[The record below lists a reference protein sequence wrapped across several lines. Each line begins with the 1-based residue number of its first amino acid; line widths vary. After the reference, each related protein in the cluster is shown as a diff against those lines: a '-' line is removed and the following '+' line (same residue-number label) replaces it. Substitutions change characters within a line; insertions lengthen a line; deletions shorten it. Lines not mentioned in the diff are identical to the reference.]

1 MYKKKL
7 MVKPLFQGLCLSL
20 LSIILLSSCFRIF
33 DERTVIDYFIRNS
46 SSFEIIVEYST
57 INSEEIDS
65 VVLLAH
71 SNKSRIFRY
80 DLDGLRD
87 KPNDEE
93 FSNYLH
99 YLNIFV
105 NDTLVFS
112 QNPTDKQQW
121 SLVRDSFDDEM
132 NFYYYGFYVTD
143 SLITH
148 YENP

>member
-33 DERTVIDYFIRNS
+33 DERTVIDYFIRNLS
-46 SSFEIIVEYST
+46 SYEIIVEYST
-57 INSEEIDS
+57 IKSKKIDS
-65 VVLLAH
+65 MLILPY
-71 SNKSRIFRY
+71 SNGEILHYGF
-80 DLDGLRD
+80 DGLHD
-87 KPNDEE
+87 KPSDED
-93 FSNYLH
+93 FSSYL
-99 YLNIFV
+99 YYFNIFV
-105 NDTLVFS
+105 NDTLVYS

-121 SLVRDSFDDEM
+121 TLERDSFDDEM

-148 YENP
+148 YESP